1 MPKPKVV
8 GQPQSTQHFSLGINV
23 MADLL
28 APTLGPIGG
37 IVANQRDVQNK
48 PELLDDSATAMRR
61 ILNLGDPRMDV
72 GAMLMRSMVWRVVQR
87 AGDGGATAAVL
98 TRALYREAMRMTAAG
113 VNAMRLS
120 KGVDLGVARAASALH
135 AQARTVSS
143 ENELA
148 NVALTVI
155 REPELAAL
163 LGEMS
168 YLLGPEAHVNVEKYV
183 APYLHRTYHPGANYR
198 AQIAS
203 MYLFTDGT
211 QKRAVLPAGAL
222 ALVDG
227 KLDDLDQ
234 IVAILQAALK
244 TDAKSLTVVAASFS
258 DEVIGVMTANS
269 RSTGDGNGNNEAS
282 RTEEKNKGRKLTIT
296 GVKFKDVGD
305 ARREAY
311 DDLAMLT
318 GATVLGRAWTKP
330 VDMAGPEDLGRVV
343 RAEFGGEM
351 LHIVPERQSADV
363 RAKEAELRAKLARMT
378 LDDEARPLLVKRLS
392 AMSGGM
398 GVLKI
403 GTDSKYDREVMAM
416 NAERAL
422 KVLSAAQQGGV
433 APGGG
438 AALFH
443 CIPALKDVEAD
454 EALRDE
460 EVAFGVKIVRRA
472 LAAPLRQILENAHVP
487 SASVIMDQVQEAGPN
502 ATYDVIGKRVVDA
515 YEVGILDV
523 VDVLDTVLRTAASGA
538 LMALTTDT
546 IVYHKKPEQ
555 AFAP

>member
-1 MPKPKVV
+1 MPKPKVI
-8 GQPQSTQHFSLGINV
+8 GQPKTTEHFTLGINV

-37 IVANQRDVQNK
+37 IVANQRDVNNK

-98 TRALYREAMRMTAAG
+98 ARAMYREAMRMSASG
-113 VNAMRLS
+113 INVMRLS
-120 KGVDLGVARAASALH
+120 KGIELGVARAVAALK
-135 AQARTVSS
+135 AQARPVAG
-143 ENELA
+143 EDELA
-148 NVALTVI
+148 KVALTVI
-155 REPELAAL
+155 REPDLAAV

-168 YLLGPEAHVNVEKYV
+168 YLLGADAHVSIEKYV
-183 APYLHRTYHPGANYR
+183 APYLHRAYHQGANYR

-203 MYLFTDGT
+203 MYLYTDPVRKT
-211 QKRAVLPAGAL
+211 AVLPAGAI

-227 KLDDLDQ
+227 KLDQLDQ
-234 IVAILQAALK
+234 IVAILDSALK
-244 TDAKSLTVVAASFS
+244 TDAKSLTVVAGSFS
-258 DEVIGVMTANS
+258 DEVIGVMVRNSRGAANS
-269 RSTGDGNGNNEAS
+269 KNGNA
-282 RTEEKNKGRKLTIT
+282 EKDKARKLTIT

-318 GATVLGRAWTKP
+318 GASVLGRAWSKP
-330 VDMAGPEDLGRVV
+330 VEMAGPEDLGRVV
-343 RAEFGGEM
+343 RAEFGGE
-351 LHIVPERQSADV
+351 LLTVAPERLSPDV
-363 RAKEAELRAKLARMT
+363 QEKAAELRTKLARTT

-392 AMSGGM
+392 AMTGGM

-403 GTDSKYDREVMAM
+403 GTDSKLDREVMAQ

-422 KVLSAAQQGGV
+422 KVLSAAQHGGV

-438 AALFH
+438 AAFLH
-443 CIPALKDVEAD
+443 CIPALADVEA
-454 EALRDE
+454 E
-460 EVAFGVKIVRRA
+460 EDAAFGVEIVRRA
-472 LAAPLRQILENAHVP
+472 LAEPIRVILENAHVP
-487 SASVIMDQVQEAGPN
+487 SSSVIMDQVEQAGPS
-502 ATYDVIGKRVVDA
+502 ATYDVLDKRVVDA
-515 YEVGILDV
+515 YEAGILDV
-523 VDVLDTVLRTAASGA
+523 ADVLSTVLRTASSGA

-546 IVYHKKPEQ
+546 IVYHKNPEQ
-555 AFAP
+555 AFTP

>member
-8 GQPQSTQHFSLGINV
+8 GQPQTTQHFTLGINV
-23 MADLL
+23 MTDLL

-98 TRALYREAMRMTAAG
+98 TRALYSEAMRMTAAG
-113 VNAMRLS
+113 INAMRLS
-120 KGVDLGVARAASALH
+120 KGVNLGVARAVSALH

-203 MYLFTDGT
+203 MYLYTDQP

-222 ALVDG
+222 ALIDG
-227 KLDDLDQ
+227 KLDELDQ
-234 IVAILQAALK
+234 IVAVLQAALK

-269 RSTGDGNGNNEAS
+269 RSSGEGGSNN
-282 RTEEKNKGRKLTIT
+282 EEKNKGRKLTIT

-311 DDLAMLT
+311 DDLAMLS

-330 VDMAGPEDLGRVV
+330 VDMVGPEDLGRVV

-351 LHIVPERQSADV
+351 LHIVPELQSADV
-363 RAKEAELRAKLARMT
+363 RAKEAELRAKLANMT
-378 LDDEARPLLVKRLS
+378 LDDEARPNLVKRLS

-403 GTDSKYDREVMAM
+403 GTDSKYDREVMAL
-416 NAERAL
+416 NAERTL
-422 KVLSAAQQGGV
+422 KVLSAAQHGGV

-443 CIPALKDVEAD
+443 CIPALDDVGAD
-454 EALRDE
+454 EDSWDE
-460 EVAFGVKIVRRA
+460 EAAFGVEIVRRA
-472 LAAPLRQILENAHVP
+472 LAAPIRQILENAHVP
-487 SASVIMDQVQEAGPN
+487 SASVIMHQVREAGPN

-515 YEVGILDV
+515 HEAGILDV
-523 VDVLDTVLRTAASGA
+523 VNVLDTVLRTAASGA